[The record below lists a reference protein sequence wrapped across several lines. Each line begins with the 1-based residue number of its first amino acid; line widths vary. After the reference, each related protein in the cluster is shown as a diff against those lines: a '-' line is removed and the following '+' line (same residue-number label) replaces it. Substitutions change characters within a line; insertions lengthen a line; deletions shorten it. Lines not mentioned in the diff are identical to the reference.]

1 MFPIFRKAITFL
13 MVAMLCLSA
22 TGCGGSVSSTASAPR
37 ASVSRPQPKLA
48 NGRYPVQ
55 QASYNDANGEYS
67 LFLLNATPSVFSTTD
82 LPMARLTDSE
92 VSAGEQSYLEM
103 NSGQASLHLS
113 EDFKIEYLHAV
124 TDSQTNP
131 QTGQT
136 ETIIVRRESS
146 FWTPFAG
153 VLAGQMVANML
164 FAPRYYIPPPY
175 QAGGVLTGY
184 GGYGNSYRQAVD
196 RYQSR
201 YKAPPTAVKNR
212 NSLRTAGRI
221 GSNRTSNAGSRNQ
234 QRSSKRPTGSGFGG
248 SNLKKSSG
256 SSRNNSNRR
265 STGFGSGRSR
275 RSSGFGSRRSGGFR
289 RR

>member
-1 MFPIFRKAITFL
+1 MFRKAITFL

-22 TGCGGSVSSTASAPR
+22 TACGGSVSSTSSAPR
-37 ASVSRPQPKLA
+37 ANVSRPQPKLA
-48 NGRYPVQ
+48 DGRYPVQ

-67 LFLLNATPSVFSTTD
+67 LFLLNASPSVFNTTD
-82 LPMARLTDSE
+82 LQMARLTDSE
-92 VSAGEQSYLEM
+92 VSAGEQSYLEID
-103 NSGQASLHLS
+103 SGRASLHLG
-113 EDFKIEYLHAV
+113 EDFKIEYFHAV
-124 TDSQTNP
+124 TENQTNP

-153 VLAGQMVANML
+153 ALAGQMVANML

-184 GGYGNSYRQAVD
+184 GGYGNSYGQAVEQYQG
-196 RYQSR
+196 RYN
-201 YKAPPTAVKNR
+201 APPAAVKNR
-212 NSLRTAGRI
+212 SSLRTAGRI
-221 GSNRTSNAGSRNQ
+221 RSNRNSNANSRNQ
-234 QRSSKRPTGSGFGG
+234 QRSTKRPTGSGFGG
-248 SNLKKSSG
+248 SNLKKSTG

-265 STGFGSGRSR
+265 STGFGSGR
-275 RSSGFGSRRSGGFR
+275 RSPSGFGSRRSGGFR

>member
-1 MFPIFRKAITFL
+1 

-22 TGCGGSVSSTASAPR
+22 TACGGSVSSTGPAPR

-48 NGRYPVQ
+48 DGRYPVQ

-67 LFLLNATPSVFSTTD
+67 LFLLNASPSVFSTTD

-92 VSAGEQSYLEM
+92 VSAGEQSYLDID
-103 NSGQASLHLS
+103 SGQASLHLG
-113 EDFKIEYLHAV
+113 EDFKIEYFHAV
-124 TDSQTNP
+124 TENQTNP

-153 VLAGQMVANML
+153 ALAGQMVANML

-175 QAGGVLTGY
+175 QAGGILTGY
-184 GGYGNSYRQAVD
+184 GGYGNSYGQAVD

-201 YKAPPTAVKNR
+201 YNAPPTAVKNR
-212 NSLRTAGRI
+212 RSLRTAGNI
-221 GSNRTSNAGSRNQ
+221 GSNRSNKAASRNQ
-234 QRSSKRPTGSGFGG
+234 QRANKRPTGSGFGS
-248 SNLKKSSG
+248 SNLKKSAG

-275 RSSGFGSRRSGGFR
+275 NSGGFGSRRSGGFR